1 MPAAS
6 PSAPPAAY
14 RVFRGAPPPPPPP
27 RRRGPAAAAAAR
39 TRGRAAEGP
48 NEPEPGKD
56 AADDVA
62 PAAAT
67 RRDFVLRSVAMA
79 VLGAE
84 GAARAAGPSRAP
96 GPMDARTVVNS
107 ILGAYGLPGVGAAA
121 GLRTYGE
128 AEDDDFVF
136 EYPRAWVARP
146 NRERAGVGV
155 ADYQSSRKA
164 WVEEFPLP
172 EGYAALADADA
183 EARRRAL
190 AAAAVEAL
198 LRPGA
203 PGGEVGG
210 DSRIQLPPLRAVK
223 ILEAKTNADDAREYL
238 FLSFPSAVTTR
249 SGYDVR
255 RKTFAAVVV
264 GRAGRAWAV
273 GASARSDELDAP
285 TLAALRAVAASF
297 RLR

>member
-1 MPAAS
+1 
-6 PSAPPAAY
+6 
-14 RVFRGAPPPPPPP
+14 
-27 RRRGPAAAAAAR
+27 
-39 TRGRAAEGP
+39 
-48 NEPEPGKD
+48 
-56 AADDVA
+56 
-62 PAAAT
+62 
-67 RRDFVLRSVAMA
+67 MA

-84 GAARAAGPSRAP
+84 GASRAA

-107 ILGAYGLPGVGAAA
+107 ILGAYGLPGVGVAT

-128 AEDDDFVF
+128 AEDDDFAF
-136 EYPRAWVARP
+136 EHPRAWVARP

-183 EARRRAL
+183 KAQRRAL

-210 DSRIQLPPLRAVK
+210 DSRIQLPPPRAVK
-223 ILEAKTNADDAREYL
+223 ILDARVNADDGRECL
-238 FLSFPSAVTTR
+238 LLSFPSAATTR

-255 RKTFAAVVV
+255 RKTFAAAV
-264 GRAGRAWAV
+264 GRASRSAWMDICIVTLYCRSVTSRGGEYGDARRACQRAAGV
-273 GASARSDELDAP
+273 TSARERDGREREMGA
-285 TLAALRAVAASF
+285 
-297 RLR
+297 